1 MKRKNIPVFYIPY
14 ETWYTFFGFRF
25 FVRKYITEVRSYTE
39 QQALWIAK
47 NKIRNTSNFRRL
59 EFKRPIIDIEFIAL
73 VTKIRKRR
81 KLCQ

>member
-1 MKRKNIPVFYIPY
+1 MIKNMPVYYVPY
-14 ETWYTFFGFRF
+14 ETWYTFFGLRM
-25 FVRKYITEVRSYTE
+25 FVRKHIAETRAYTQ

-47 NKIRNTSNFRRL
+47 NKIRNTSKFRRL
-59 EFKRPIIDIEFIAL
+59 EFKRPIIDIEFIGL